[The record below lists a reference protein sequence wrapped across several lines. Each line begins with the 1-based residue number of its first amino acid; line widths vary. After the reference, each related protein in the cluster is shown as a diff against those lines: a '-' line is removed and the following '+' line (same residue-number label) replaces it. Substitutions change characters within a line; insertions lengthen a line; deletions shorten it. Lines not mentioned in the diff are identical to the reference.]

1 MKNIKHC
8 LVWIALLI
16 AVRLACRISIYMSL
30 DIRNVTAVILS
41 ACYYAIF
48 TLMFL
53 QWTKVRCIGAITAA
67 MMGIDLIAVATLIL
81 LKQCSVGVWFL
92 APHAGAISIAAYL
105 EDQLAGCEETLSDW
119 VSFGIIV
126 AIYGTII
133 IIGAI
138 SKYAKGRIKNSQAV

>member
-16 AVRLACRISIYMSL
+16 AVRLVCRISIYMLL
-30 DIRNVTAVILS
+30 DIRSVTAVILS
-41 ACYYAIF
+41 ACYYVILA
-48 TLMFL
+48 LMFL
-53 QWTKVRCIGAITAA
+53 QWTKIRCIGAITGG
-67 MMGIDLIAVATLIL
+67 MMGIDLIAVAAIIH
-81 LKQCSVGVWFL
+81 LKQWSVGVWFL
-92 APHAGAISIAAYL
+92 APHTGAISIAAYL

-119 VSFGIIV
+119 VSFGIIA